1 MNPIGDKMAKIATGT
16 KQLLSDPLVTLS
28 WSGLGSNDELE
39 IRLDETVISLSSLA
53 LDDALV
59 SFMRRPNNQK
69 DDFQIALSKVPK
81 DIKVIS
87 FVLNTTS
94 HGPFAWSVIG
104 HTTDEEY
111 QSDAI
116 IVGLNLSCYLL
127 RLTRAGEKWEIENI
141 NIPVLAGGV
150 VGIPM
155 YLVSEEVRPAAQYAA
170 FRNLAKGKKHF
181 SALIDLTA
189 SMSPWLEVN
198 AHMRCIE
205 AVSAI
210 AATVTRKYL
219 SVSLNGLVS
228 VEVEPGSEG
237 RALLNSEIK
246 SLVSHNLVSKPL
258 HSLIPEMISEL
269 ETDSV
274 LYVISDEIPAI
285 LPETIS
291 QLETKKVALNMIL
304 LGNDSVLPRLA
315 ESEYLK
321 VSAVGDV
328 ERDTPVEKVLDA
340 MA

>member
-1 MNPIGDKMAKIATGT
+1 
-16 KQLLSDPLVTLS
+16 
-28 WSGLGSNDELE
+28 
-39 IRLDETVISLSSLA
+39 
-53 LDDALV
+53 
-59 SFMRRPNNQK
+59 
-69 DDFQIALSKVPK
+69 
-81 DIKVIS
+81 
-87 FVLNTTS
+87 
-94 HGPFAWSVIG
+94 
-104 HTTDEEY
+104 
-111 QSDAI
+111 
-116 IVGLNLSCYLL
+116 
-127 RLTRAGEKWEIENI
+127 
-141 NIPVLAGGV
+141 
-150 VGIPM
+150 
-155 YLVSEEVRPAAQYAA
+155 
-170 FRNLAKGKKHF
+170 
-181 SALIDLTA
+181 
-189 SMSPWLEVN
+189 
-198 AHMRCIE
+198 MRCIE

-291 QLETKKVALNMIL
+291 QLETKKVTLNMIL

-321 VSAVGDV
+321 VSAVGDL